1 MLTAMKK
8 TTQSFVVNISALLLL
23 LSHSIVQAED
33 LREIYKLALEFDP
46 TIRAAVAAR
55 DGAYETVKDS
65 RGSFLPQVDFNG
77 SYTESTTENENVNVT
92 EFDGSTTRY
101 GVSLTQTIYQKNLIA
116 VHQQNKNFVQQA
128 DADFKTAEQ
137 ELIVRVATQY
147 FRVLGALD
155 NLDFSKAEMESNER
169 QLEQIKQRF
178 DVGLV
183 AITDVHEA
191 QARYDLSRS
200 QFISAENILDNEA
213 EALRRI
219 TGRYHKH
226 LAPLQK
232 QTPLDPP
239 EPNDIEHW
247 TKLALDQNPTLVA
260 TKFFVEQAQDQVDIQ
275 RSGHYPQLDLT
286 AGYSKSDSD
295 NSISGSFTNGESE
308 TTTVQVRFYMNLFAG
323 GSISSRVRQAQQ
335 NLTRAME
342 ILEESGRATQE
353 NVRSAFLGVKSAIS
367 QVSALKQAVIS
378 SQSRLKATE
387 AGFDVGTRT
396 TVDVLNARSELF
408 DSERLYA
415 RARYDYILQNLR
427 LKQAAGMLSPQDV
440 ASTNTLLQQ

>member
-1 MLTAMKK
+1 MKK
-8 TTQSFVVNISALLLL
+8 TTKSFFFNIGAALLLC
-23 LSHSIVQAED
+23 SHTIVHAED
-33 LREIYKLALEFDP
+33 LQEIYRLALEHDP
-46 TIRAAVAAR
+46 TIRAAVATR
-55 DGAYETVKDS
+55 DSAYETIKDS
-65 RGSFLPQVDFNG
+65 RGSFFPQIDLNG
-77 SYTESTTENENVNVT
+77 SYTESQTENENVNVT

-116 VHQQNKNFVQQA
+116 THQQNKNFVRQA
-128 DADFKTAEQ
+128 DADYQTAEQ
-137 ELIVRVATQY
+137 ELIIRVATQY

-200 QFISAENILDNEA
+200 QFIEAENILDNEA

-232 QTPLDPP
+232 ETPLDPP
-239 EPNDIEHW
+239 DPNDIEHW
-247 TKLALDQNPTLVA
+247 TRVALEQNPTLVA

-308 TTTVQVRFYMNLFAG
+308 TTSVGVRLYMNLFAG
-323 GSISSRVRQAQQ
+323 GSISARVRQSQQ

-342 ILEESGRATQE
+342 NLEEAGRATQE

-367 QVSALKQAVIS
+367 QVQALKQAVIS

-396 TVDVLNARSELF
+396 TVDVLNARSELY

-415 RARYDYILQNLR
+415 RSRYDYILQTLR
-427 LKQAAGMLSPQDV
+427 LKQAAGMLNTQDV
-440 ASTNTLLQQ
+440 SDANSLLQK

>member
-1 MLTAMKK
+1 MK
-8 TTQSFVVNISALLLL
+8 TTKSFILSTGAALLLCT
-23 LSHSIVQAED
+23 HSIVQAED
-33 LREIYKLALEFDP
+33 LSEIYKLALEYDP
-46 TIRAAVAAR
+46 TIRAAVATR
-55 DGAYETVKDS
+55 DAAYETVKVS
-65 RGSFLPQVDFNG
+65 RGYLLPQVDLSA
-77 SYTESTTENENVNVT
+77 SYSESTTDNKDVSLT
-92 EFDGSTTRY
+92 DFDGSTTRY
-101 GVSLTQTIYQKNLIA
+101 GVNLTQTIYQKNLLA
-116 VHQQNKNFVQQA
+116 SHQQNKNYVQQA
-128 DADFKTAEQ
+128 DADYKTAEQ
-137 ELIVRVATQY
+137 ALIIRVATQY

-200 QFISAENILDNEA
+200 QFIAAENLLDNEA

-232 QTPLDPP
+232 ETPLDPP

-247 TKLALDQNPTLVA
+247 TKLALEQNPTLVA
-260 TKFFVEQAQDQVDIQ
+260 TKFFVEQQQDQVDIQ

-286 AGYSKSDSD
+286 AGYSKADND
-295 NSISGSFTNGESE
+295 NSIAGSITSGESE
-308 TTTVQVRFYMNLFAG
+308 TTSVGIRFSMNLFAG
-323 GSISSRVRQAQQ
+323 GAISAGVRQAQQ

-342 ILEESGRATQE
+342 NLEEAGRATQE

-367 QVSALKQAVIS
+367 QVQALKQAVIS

-415 RARYDYILQNLR
+415 RSRYDYILQNLR
-427 LKQAAGMLSPQDV
+427 LKQAAGMLGTEDV
-440 ASTNTLLQQ
+440 STANSLLQR

>member
-1 MLTAMKK
+1 MKK
-8 TTQSFVVNISALLLL
+8 TTQSFVLYIGAALLLCG
-23 LSHSIVQAED
+23 HSIVYAED
-33 LREIYKLALEFDP
+33 LQEIYKLALEHDP
-46 TIRAAVAAR
+46 TIRAAVATR
-55 DGAYETVKDS
+55 DSAYESVKIS
-65 RGSFLPQVDFNG
+65 RGAFMPQINLSAD
-77 SYTESTTENENVNVT
+77 YTDSSGTSNITTPTPPNNFTGRIDSDNSTY
-92 EFDGSTTRY
+92 GY
-101 GVSLTQTIYQKNLIA
+101 GVSLSQMIYQKADIEIHRL
-116 VHQQNKNFVQQA
+116 NKNFVQQS

-137 ELIVRVATQY
+137 DLIIRVATQY

-200 QFISAENILDNEA
+200 QFIAAENLLDNEA

-226 LAPLQK
+226 LAPLQE

-247 TKLALDQNPTLVA
+247 TRLALEQNPTLVS
-260 TKFFVEQAQDQVDIQ
+260 TKFFVEQAQDQIGIQ
-275 RSGHYPQLDLT
+275 RASHYPSLDFV
-286 AGYSKSDSD
+286 ARYGYSEDDFGDYDSS
-295 NSISGSFTNGESE
+295 SIG
-308 TTTVQVRFYMNLFAG
+308 VRFNMNLFAG
-323 GSISSRVRQAQQ
+323 GAISASVRQAQQ

-367 QVSALKQAVIS
+367 QVTALKQAVVS

-396 TVDVLNARSELF
+396 TVDVLNARSELY

-415 RARYDYILQNLR
+415 RARYDYILQTLR
-427 LKQAAGMLSPQDV
+427 LKQAAGMLNTQDV
-440 ASTNTLLQQ
+440 ADANSLLQR

>member
-1 MLTAMKK
+1 MKK
-8 TTQSFVVNISALLLL
+8 TTKSFVSNIGAVLLLC
-23 LSHSIVQAED
+23 SHSIVQAED
-33 LREIYKLALEFDP
+33 VNEIYRLALENDP

-55 DGAYETVKDS
+55 DAAYETVKVS
-65 RGSFLPQVDFNG
+65 RGSFMPQIGLDASYSSSTSENSASDF
-77 SYTESTTENENVNVT
+77 SD
-92 EFDGSTTRY
+92 FDGTTTQY
-101 GVSLTQTIYQKNLIA
+101 GVNLRQTIYEKDLLA
-116 VHQQNKNFVQQA
+116 SHQQNKNFVQQA
-128 DADFKTAEQ
+128 EADFKTAEQ
-137 ELIVRVATQY
+137 DLIIRVATQY

-200 QFISAENILDNEA
+200 QFIAAENLLDNEA

-232 QTPLDPP
+232 ETPLDPP
-239 EPNDIEHW
+239 DPNDIEHW
-247 TKLALDQNPTLVA
+247 TKLALEQNPTLVA
-260 TKFFVEQAQDQVDIQ
+260 TKFFVEQQQDLVDIQ
-275 RSGHYPQLDLT
+275 RSGHYPKLDLV
-286 AGYSKSDSD
+286 ASYRNSDSD
-295 NSISGSFTNGESE
+295 NNTTGIEGGETES
-308 TTTVQVRFYMNLFAG
+308 TSVGVQFRMNLFAG
-323 GSISSRVRQAQQ
+323 GSISAGVRQAQQ

-342 ILEESGRATQE
+342 NLEEAGRATQE

-367 QVSALKQAVIS
+367 QVTALKQAVVS

-396 TVDVLNARSELF
+396 TVDVLNARSELY

-415 RARYDYILQNLR
+415 RARYDYILQTLR
-427 LKQAAGMLSPQDV
+427 LKQAAGMLNTQDV
-440 ASTNTLLQQ
+440 ADANGLLQR